1 VDTVSAKQQFHD
13 GLLAIIADCAA
24 ERNDEYDDVKNLM
37 RLVHTLAAELS
48 FADMWQ
54 IVDDLRPRRYQ

>member
-1 VDTVSAKQQFHD
+1 MNAKQRFHD
-13 GLLAIIADCAA
+13 GILAIAADAA
-24 ERNDEYDDVKNLM
+24 AGRNDEYDDVKNLM

-54 IVDDLRPRRYQ
+54 IVDDLRPQVYQ